1 MIISWLG
8 RHRRPLFI
16 AVISIF
22 LIGTFVGLGGY
33 LFTSRDT
40 IGSVA
45 TVGAAKISYTE
56 FSNRVN
62 RYMDALRERGTEVT
76 DAMTKEVKQEMLRD
90 MIVEELLQVK
100 AEELGIVVTDEELG
114 RDIQN
119 DPSFQ
124 RGGVFSDELE
134 AQIAHRVF
142 RESVQGYEEMRRKSI
157 KTGKLKR
164 LIFEAAKLTPGEVS
178 ELYAKQNKGSLKDFE
193 KEKAAFEGKAQQ
205 QRALELINYY
215 LRQIAAQVEIRSYL
229 EQRENGV

>member
-1 MIISWLG
+1 MISWLS
-8 RHRRPLFI
+8 RYRRPLFI
-16 AVISIF
+16 AVVAIF

-45 TVGAAKISYTE
+45 TVGATKIPYTE
-56 FSNRVN
+56 FANRVS
-62 RYMDALRERGTEVT
+62 RYMDAMRERGTEIT

-90 MIVEELLQVK
+90 MIVEELLRVK
-100 AEELGIVVTDEELG
+100 ADEIGIVVTDDELG

-124 RGGVFSDELE
+124 RGGVFSGDIE
-134 AQIAHRVF
+134 AQVAHRVF
-142 RESVQGYEEMRRKSI
+142 RDSVQGYEEMRRKSI

-164 LIFEAAKLTPGEVS
+164 LIFEAAKLTPSEVQ
-178 ELYAKQNKGSLKDFE
+178 ELYAGENKGSMKDFE
-193 KEKAAFEGKAQQ
+193 KNKASFESKAQQ

-215 LRQIAAQVEIRSYL
+215 LRQVAAQVDIRSYL

>member
-1 MIISWLG
+1 MIRWLS

-16 AVISIF
+16 AVVAIF

-45 TVGAAKISYTE
+45 TVGSTKIPYSE
-56 FSNRVN
+56 FTNRVS
-62 RYMDALRERGTEVT
+62 RYTDAMRERGTEVT
-76 DAMTKEVKQEMLRD
+76 DAMAKEVKQEMLRD
-90 MIVEELLQVK
+90 MIVEELLRVK
-100 AEELGIVVTDEELG
+100 ADEIGIVVTDDELG

-124 RGGVFSDELE
+124 RGGAFSDDIE
-134 AQIAHRVF
+134 AQVAHRVF
-142 RESVQGYEEMRRKSI
+142 HDSVQGYEEMRRKNI

-164 LIFEAAKLTPGEVS
+164 LIFESAKLTPAEVQ
-178 ELYAKQNKGSLKDFE
+178 ELYAAQNKGLMKDFE
-193 KEKAAFEGKAQQ
+193 KNKASFEGKVQQ

-215 LRQIAAQVEIRSYL
+215 LRQIAAQVDIRSYL
-229 EQRENGV
+229 DQRENGV